1 MGASLRHVKDRTKSE
16 DNSPQKQA
24 GQEGSL
30 MQQQQGE
37 IEELKHVVTWL
48 TNTVRALEHQLKEAQ
63 TGQERPVH
71 ERKLK

>member
-1 MGASLRHVKDRTKSE
+1 MNDRTKSE

-30 MQQQQGE
+30 IRQQQGE
-37 IEELKHVVTWL
+37 IEELKRTVTWL
-48 TNTVRALEHQLKEAQ
+48 TNKMRDLEHQLKEAQ
-63 TGQERPVH
+63 RGQERPVH